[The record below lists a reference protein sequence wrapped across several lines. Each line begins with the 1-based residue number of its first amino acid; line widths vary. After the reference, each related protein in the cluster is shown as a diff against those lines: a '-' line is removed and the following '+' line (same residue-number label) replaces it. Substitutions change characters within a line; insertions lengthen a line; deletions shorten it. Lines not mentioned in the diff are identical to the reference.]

1 MKNPFSYLLIA
12 FMALTSLTSCSS
24 DDDKGTVG
32 STSREIRYEITG
44 NFSGESLDVTY
55 TVNGGATNAEVTSL
69 PWNYTFTAD
78 ADTRGASFS
87 AGGFGA
93 VPGEKI
99 TLKIFQGDTQK
110 ASVEGTA
117 NSDGIV
123 AVVSNTVFN

>member
-1 MKNPFSYLLIA
+1 MKNPITYLLVA

-24 DDDKGTVG
+24 DDDNKTVG
-32 STSREIRYEITG
+32 SREIRYEITG
-44 NFSGESLDVTY
+44 DFSGESLDATY
-55 TVNGGATNAEVTSL
+55 TVNNGATNAEVTSL
-69 PWNYTFTAD
+69 PWSYTFTAN
-78 ADTRGASFS
+78 ADTRAVSFS

-99 TLKIFQGDTQK
+99 TIKIFQGDTQK

-123 AVVSNTVFN
+123 AVVSNATIN